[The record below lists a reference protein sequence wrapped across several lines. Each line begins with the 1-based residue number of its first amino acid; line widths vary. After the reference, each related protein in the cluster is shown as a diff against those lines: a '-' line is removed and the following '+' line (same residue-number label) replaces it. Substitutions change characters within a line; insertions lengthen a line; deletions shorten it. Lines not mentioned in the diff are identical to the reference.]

1 MARMA
6 EADIGVAEPLALEVC
21 REVAVPGASEHGMGP
36 RATLLWWFTWSDKPF
51 MILHCDP

>member
-36 RATLLWWFTWSDKPF
+36 RPTLLWWFTWSDKPF